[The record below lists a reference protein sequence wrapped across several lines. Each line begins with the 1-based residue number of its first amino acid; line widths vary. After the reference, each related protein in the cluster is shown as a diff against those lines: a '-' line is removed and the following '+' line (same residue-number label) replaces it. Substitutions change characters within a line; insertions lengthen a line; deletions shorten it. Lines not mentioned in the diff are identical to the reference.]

1 MGEEGRRKYYYTDY
15 GFMTKGWKT
24 IDGKKYY
31 FNKKVRLQLRQNM
44 LVTSLTKTGSKEN
57 QEKEKAETT
66 DNASEDVADSEDTAS
81 NEFR

>member
-1 MGEEGRRKYYYTDY
+1 MKKDGEKYYYTDY

-44 LVTSLTKTGSKEN
+44 LVTSLTKT
-57 QEKEKAETT
+57 
-66 DNASEDVADSEDTAS
+66 V
-81 NEFR
+81 